1 MEKVAI
7 YASYKNENRDY
18 IEFLLNQI
26 KDWCYLKN
34 YDYTIYLDKREK
46 NLNNRSEFKKLKKD
60 IENHKYSKIIIKDI
74 RHITRNLHYSMDFLD
89 FLERNNCK
97 IESLNGE
104 DLNTHLKIYK
114 QIINNVKNKEEL
126 ER

>member
-7 YASYKNENRDY
+7 YASCKNKSRDY

-26 KDWCYLKN
+26 TDWCYSKN
-34 YDYTIYLDKREK
+34 YDYTIFLDKKEK
-46 NLNNRSEFKKLKKD
+46 NLNNRSELNKLKKD

-89 FLERNNCK
+89 FLEKNNCK
-97 IESLNGE
+97 IESIDGIN
-104 DLNTHLKIYK
+104 LNTYKKIYK
-114 QIINNVKNKEEL
+114 QIINNIKNKEEL